1 MAKQYLDIVK
11 SVMRIDTN
19 SFSFDM
25 QQIENRRFMFN
36 PQTGTLILGYPYSGR
51 KLQSSHAE
59 EHAAADT
66 GEAFDDFIRG
76 WIGTGRNYK
85 DGVIHFA
92 PGIPTA
98 NVPMF
103 EKGFD
108 TLEMFEANGA
118 NKNTVVRAFGE
129 VWEQP
134 LSELIKEVDYM
145 AENSKT
151 HSLEN
156 LIEFSKEENTKERV
170 EKLTGILE
178 QGVTELF
185 ESETYKRYLS
195 AMAMFH
201 DYSFRNTMLILHQL
215 PTASYVAGFN
225 AWKDHKRYV
234 REGEKSIKIFAPAP
248 YKTKIAEIQKDGNGQ
263 IIKDRDGNPVTK
275 EKEITVPAFKAVP
288 VYDISQTDGEPL
300 PELGGGELI
309 GTVDNYE
316 NFWQVL
322 KKISPF
328 QIYLE
333 KIEDSETKG
342 YCRYGKDAK
351 IVVDNGMSEIET
363 ISVAIHEI
371 SHARLHNYTAEEL
384 ATLPPEEKKT
394 RRMREVEAESVAFV
408 VCKHFGIETGEASFP
423 YIAGWSKNKEMP
435 ELKASLSLIQ
445 KTSCDIINEIEEN
458 LIALEKEQQKVQ
470 ETQAFNMDSDI
481 HSWYAATYPDDMLG
495 EEIYTGVTFQKLYD
509 MLSVDDIYSIMG
521 VDDSSIRERCFSKIA
536 ELMQVDYSVIYD
548 KWLNSEIH
556 DIFAPTIQPVVTI
569 LWSESPYFETGQK
582 MPLNIA
588 DKLFAH
594 YDNEFPRE
602 QGYDKVKFRIDFT
615 YNGLRDNYIG
625 RYDIGDRENGL
636 IKHIENHFKENL
648 NPSFLEAVRET
659 SGQKSVDEVKSEADK
674 ALSFFV
680 PYLQLH
686 INLSELED
694 VSNKALADKN
704 VLETDK
710 AYYSAMCDYVHNSR
724 VTLNNA
730 VGEMKLPE
738 PPQKEDFIKHP
749 TMDELEQKANAGE
762 PVAIMD
768 MINAINEEKKQAKK
782 AEKTDKKPS
791 IKKQLV
797 KDKAKDADELKPKK
811 TTKKKS
817 QEMEV

>member
-1 MAKQYLDIVK
+1 
-11 SVMRIDTN
+11 
-19 SFSFDM
+19 
-25 QQIENRRFMFN
+25 
-36 PQTGTLILGYPYSGR
+36 
-51 KLQSSHAE
+51 
-59 EHAAADT
+59 
-66 GEAFDDFIRG
+66 
-76 WIGTGRNYK
+76 
-85 DGVIHFA
+85 
-92 PGIPTA
+92 
-98 NVPMF
+98 
-103 EKGFD
+103 
-108 TLEMFEANGA
+108 
-118 NKNTVVRAFGE
+118 
-129 VWEQP
+129 
-134 LSELIKEVDYM
+134 M

-178 QGVTELF
+178 QGLTELF

-234 REGEKSIKIFAPAP
+234 KEGEKSIKIFAPAP
-248 YKTKIAEIQKDGNGQ
+248 YKTKVAEIQKDGNGQ
-263 IIKDRDGNPVTK
+263 IIKDKDGNPVTK

-316 NFWQVL
+316 NFWKVL

-328 QIYLE
+328 QINLE

-342 YCRYGKDAK
+342 YCQYGKDAK
-351 IVVDNGMSEIET
+351 IVIDNGMSEIET

-435 ELKASLSLIQ
+435 ELKSSLELIQ
-445 KTSCDIINEIEEN
+445 KTSCNVINEIEEN
-458 LIALEKEQQKVQ
+458 LITLEKEQQKVQ
-470 ETQAFNMDSDI
+470 ETQTQKYSMDSDI
-481 HSWYAATYPDDMLG
+481 HSWYADVFPDDKLG

-509 MLSVDDIYSIMG
+509 MLSADDIYSIMG
-521 VDDSSIRERCFSKIA
+521 VDDSSIRERCFLKIA

-556 DIFAPTIQPVVTI
+556 DIFNPSIQPVVTI
-569 LWSESPYFETGQK
+569 LWSESPHFEAGQK
-582 MPLNIA
+582 IPLHKA
-588 DKLFAH
+588 EKLFAH
-594 YDNEFPRE
+594 FDENYPQE
-602 QGYDKVKFRIDFT
+602 QGYDKVKFRMDFV
-615 YNGLRDNYIG
+615 YNGIRDTYEG
-625 RYDIGDRENGL
+625 RYDIGDRENSL
-636 IKHIENHFKENL
+636 VAHIENYFKGNL
-648 NPSFLEAVRET
+648 TPSFLDAVMQT
-659 SGQKSVDEVKSEADK
+659 SGQNGVDEVKAEAEK
-674 ALSFFV
+674 ALNFFV
-680 PYLQLH
+680 PYLYLH
-686 INLSELED
+686 INMSELED
-694 VSNKALADKN
+694 VANAALADKK
-704 VLETDK
+704 VPEGEKD
-710 AYYSAMCDYVHNSR
+710 YYSAMCDYVHNSR

-738 PPQKEDFIKHP
+738 PPKKEDFIKPP

-768 MINAINEEKKQAKK
+768 MINAINEEKRQAKK

-791 IKKQLV
+791 IKKQLE
-797 KDKAKDADELKPKK
+797 KDKEKKADGPKPKK
-811 TTKKKS
+811 TGKKKS
-817 QEMEV
+817 QDLEV

>member
-1 MAKQYLDIVK
+1 
-11 SVMRIDTN
+11 
-19 SFSFDM
+19 
-25 QQIENRRFMFN
+25 
-36 PQTGTLILGYPYSGR
+36 
-51 KLQSSHAE
+51 
-59 EHAAADT
+59 
-66 GEAFDDFIRG
+66 
-76 WIGTGRNYK
+76 
-85 DGVIHFA
+85 
-92 PGIPTA
+92 
-98 NVPMF
+98 
-103 EKGFD
+103 
-108 TLEMFEANGA
+108 
-118 NKNTVVRAFGE
+118 
-129 VWEQP
+129 
-134 LSELIKEVDYM
+134 M

-178 QGVTELF
+178 QGLTELF

-195 AMAMFH
+195 AMATFH

-234 REGEKSIKIFAPAP
+234 KEGEKSIKIFAPAP
-248 YKTKIAEIQKDGNGQ
+248 YKTKVAEIQKDGNGQ
-263 IIKDRDGNPVTK
+263 IIKDKDGNPVTK

-309 GTVDNYE
+309 GTVDDYE
-316 NFWQVL
+316 NFWKVL

-342 YCRYGKDAK
+342 YCHYGKDAK
-351 IVVDNGMSEIET
+351 IIVDNDMSEIET

-445 KTSCDIINEIEEN
+445 KTSCDIITEIEEN

-481 HSWYAATYPDDMLG
+481 HNWYATTFPDDKLG

-509 MLSVDDIYSIMG
+509 MLSADDIYSIMG
-521 VDDSSIRERCFSKIA
+521 VDDSSIRERCFNMLSQLTG
-536 ELMQVDYSVIYD
+536 EDYSVIYD
-548 KWLNSEIH
+548 KWLNAEIP
-556 DIFAPTIQPVVTI
+556 DMLNPAKQPVVTI
-569 LWSESPYFETGQK
+569 LWSESPHFDAGQK
-582 MPLNIA
+582 IPLHKA
-588 DKLFAH
+588 EKLFAH
-594 YDNEFPRE
+594 LDENYPQE
-602 QGYDKVKFRIDFT
+602 QGYDKTKFRIDFV
-615 YNGLRDNYIG
+615 YEGIRDNYIG

-636 IKHIENHFKENL
+636 INHIRNYFKENL
-648 NPSFLEAVRET
+648 NPVFLESVHNT
-659 SGQKSVDEVKSEADK
+659 QGQKGVEEVRADSEK
-674 ALSFFV
+674 ALNVFL

-686 INLSELED
+686 INMSELED
-694 VSNKALADKN
+694 VANAALADKK
-704 VLETDK
+704 VPEAEK

-738 PPQKEDFIKHP
+738 PPQKEDFIKSP

-762 PVAIMD
+762 PVAITD
-768 MINAINEEKKQAKK
+768 MITAINEEKKQAKK
-782 AEKTDKKPS
+782 TEKTTKKPS
-791 IKKQLV
+791 IKKQLE
-797 KDKAKDADELKPKK
+797 KDKKKKADEPKPKK

-817 QEMEV
+817 QDLEV

>member
-1 MAKQYLDIVK
+1 
-11 SVMRIDTN
+11 
-19 SFSFDM
+19 
-25 QQIENRRFMFN
+25 
-36 PQTGTLILGYPYSGR
+36 
-51 KLQSSHAE
+51 
-59 EHAAADT
+59 
-66 GEAFDDFIRG
+66 
-76 WIGTGRNYK
+76 
-85 DGVIHFA
+85 
-92 PGIPTA
+92 
-98 NVPMF
+98 
-103 EKGFD
+103 
-108 TLEMFEANGA
+108 
-118 NKNTVVRAFGE
+118 
-129 VWEQP
+129 
-134 LSELIKEVDYM
+134 M

-178 QGVTELF
+178 QGLTELF

-234 REGEKSIKIFAPAP
+234 KEGEKSIKIFAPAP
-248 YKTKIAEIQKDGNGQ
+248 YKTKVAEIQKDGNGQ
-263 IIKDRDGNPVTK
+263 IIKDKDGNPVTK

-316 NFWQVL
+316 NFWKVL

-328 QIYLE
+328 QINLE

-342 YCRYGKDAK
+342 YCQYGKDAK
-351 IVVDNGMSEIET
+351 IVIDNSMSEIET

-408 VCKHFGIETGEASFP
+408 VCKHFGIETGETSFP

-435 ELKASLSLIQ
+435 ELKSSLELIQ
-445 KTSCDIINEIEEN
+445 KTSCNIINEIEEN
-458 LIALEKEQQKVQ
+458 LITLEKEQQKVQ
-470 ETQAFNMDSDI
+470 ETQMQKYSMDSDI
-481 HSWYAATYPDDMLG
+481 HSWYADVFPDDKLG

-509 MLSVDDIYSIMG
+509 VLSADDIYSIMG
-521 VDDSSIRERCFSKIA
+521 VDDSSIRERCFLKIA

-556 DIFAPTIQPVVTI
+556 DIFNPSIQPVVTI
-569 LWSESPYFETGQK
+569 LWSESPHFETGQK
-582 MPLNIA
+582 MPIHTA
-588 DKLFAH
+588 EKLFAH
-594 YDNEFPRE
+594 FDENFPRE

-648 NPSFLEAVRET
+648 NPEFLETVRET
-659 SGQKSVDEVKSEADK
+659 SGQKSVEDIIYEANS
-674 ALSFFV
+674 ALNLFV
-680 PYLQLH
+680 PYLQFH
-686 INLSELED
+686 INMSELED
-694 VSNKALADKN
+694 VANAALADKK
-704 VLETDK
+704 VPEAEKD
-710 AYYSAMCDYVHNSR
+710 YYSAMCDYVHNSR

-730 VGEMKLPE
+730 VGEIKLPE
-738 PPQKEDFIKHP
+738 PPQKEEFIKPP

-791 IKKQLV
+791 IKKQLE
-797 KDKAKDADELKPKK
+797 KDKEKKADEPKPKK
-811 TTKKKS
+811 TGKKKS
-817 QEMEV
+817 QDLEV

>member
-1 MAKQYLDIVK
+1 
-11 SVMRIDTN
+11 
-19 SFSFDM
+19 
-25 QQIENRRFMFN
+25 
-36 PQTGTLILGYPYSGR
+36 
-51 KLQSSHAE
+51 
-59 EHAAADT
+59 
-66 GEAFDDFIRG
+66 
-76 WIGTGRNYK
+76 
-85 DGVIHFA
+85 
-92 PGIPTA
+92 
-98 NVPMF
+98 
-103 EKGFD
+103 
-108 TLEMFEANGA
+108 
-118 NKNTVVRAFGE
+118 
-129 VWEQP
+129 
-134 LSELIKEVDYM
+134 M

-178 QGVTELF
+178 QGLTELF

-195 AMAMFH
+195 AMATFH

-234 REGEKSIKIFAPAP
+234 KEGEKSIKIFAPAP
-248 YKTKIAEIQKDGNGQ
+248 YKTKVAEIQKDGNGQ
-263 IIKDRDGNPVTK
+263 IIKDKDGNPVTK

-309 GTVDNYE
+309 GTVDDYE
-316 NFWQVL
+316 NFWKVL

-342 YCRYGKDAK
+342 YCHYGKDAK
-351 IVVDNGMSEIET
+351 IVVDNDMSEIET

-445 KTSCDIINEIEEN
+445 KTSCDIITEIEEN

-481 HSWYAATYPDDMLG
+481 HSWYAATFPDDKLG

-509 MLSVDDIYSIMG
+509 MLSADDIYSIMG
-521 VDDSSIRERCFSKIA
+521 VDDSSIRERCFNMLSQLTG
-536 ELMQVDYSVIYD
+536 EDYSVIYD
-548 KWLNSEIH
+548 KWLNAEIP
-556 DIFAPTIQPVVTI
+556 DMLNPAKQPVVTI
-569 LWSESPYFETGQK
+569 LWSESPHFDAGQK
-582 MPLNIA
+582 IPLHKA
-588 DKLFAH
+588 EKLFAH
-594 YDNEFPRE
+594 LDENYPQE
-602 QGYDKVKFRIDFT
+602 QGYDKTKFRIDFV
-615 YNGLRDNYIG
+615 YEGIRDNYIG

-636 IKHIENHFKENL
+636 INHIRNHFKENL
-648 NPSFLEAVRET
+648 NPVFLESVHNT
-659 SGQKSVDEVKSEADK
+659 QGQKGVEEVRADSEK
-674 ALSFFV
+674 ALNVFL

-686 INLSELED
+686 INMSELED
-694 VSNKALADKN
+694 VASAALADKK
-704 VLETDK
+704 VPEAEK

-738 PPQKEDFIKHP
+738 PPQKEDFIKPP
-749 TMDELEQKANAGE
+749 TLDELEQKANAGE
-762 PVAIMD
+762 PVAITD
-768 MINAINEEKKQAKK
+768 MITAINEEKKQAKK
-782 AEKTDKKPS
+782 TEKTTKKPS
-791 IKKQLV
+791 IKKQLE
-797 KDKAKDADELKPKK
+797 KDKEKKADEPKPKK

-817 QEMEV
+817 QDLEV